1 MALSLGSAASLVRNI
16 LSASGGGSS
25 IGSLGDIVFT
35 VSSLKVLTFK
45 DYKRN
50 TKARTASHDIIGQ
63 KPVTEFLG
71 PAGEELSFTMDFLAG
86 LGVSPAAQ
94 AKRLRT
100 MCETGEAVY
109 FMLGNECIGANKW
122 IVESIGESADV
133 IDANGNIVNSRVD
146 VTLQEYVESIT

>member
-1 MALSLGSAASLVRNI
+1 MGISLGSVASVAKSV
-16 LSASGGGSS
+16 LSLSGGGAS

-35 VSSLKVLTFK
+35 VSAMKVLTFK
-45 DYKRN
+45 DYKRS

-63 KPVTEFLG
+63 KPVMEFLG
-71 PAGEELSFTMDFLAG
+71 PAGEEISFTMDFLTG
-86 LGVSPAAQ
+86 LGVDPATQ
-94 AKRLRT
+94 AKKLRT

-133 IDANGNIVNSRVD
+133 VDANGNIVNSRVD